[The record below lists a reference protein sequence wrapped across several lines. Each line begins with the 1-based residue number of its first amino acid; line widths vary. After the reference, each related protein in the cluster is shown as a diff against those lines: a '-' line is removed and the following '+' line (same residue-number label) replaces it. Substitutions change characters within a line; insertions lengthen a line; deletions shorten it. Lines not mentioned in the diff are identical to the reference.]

1 MEEVSFRSGAAALG
15 GVLAAAGAAITLAVV
30 LGGPGDAV
38 ASAPA
43 SPRRAPLGGVRVA
56 GARSPPRRRPPRG
69 PAGRRSPR
77 PWPEITGRRGPRPG
91 HRPPGAPRRRRCPA
105 APQRRVRSTGVAARP
120 PAPPGAARL
129 AGLAR
134 LARPWPWRWVAA
146 SPPALTAGLARII
159 VLEPRDA
166 YSGRDSGF
174 PAFPDIPVAGDPR
187 PHPVRL
193 LGYGVDVPAMSPQVR
208 VAKQPA
214 SFGARLPASDATA
227 VTALGLRALHPQS
240 GDFDSV
246 IAGRR
251 GHPRRCR
258 HTPRIH

>member
-43 SPRRAPLGGVRVA
+43 FAPCPPRWRPRRRCPP
-56 GARSPPRRRPPRG
+56 PPRRRPPRG

-77 PWPEITGRRGPRPG
+77 PWPETTGRRGPRPG

-105 APQRRVRSTGVAARP
+105 APQRRVRLTGCGCPATRTSRGSPAGGAGRAGAGRRPHGPGACCRVTAGVDRRACPDHRPRAARRVLRP
-120 PAPPGAARL
+120 RL
-129 AGLAR
+129 LVFLR
-134 LARPWPWRWVAA
+134 SRN
-146 SPPALTAGLARII
+146 
-159 VLEPRDA
+159 
-166 YSGRDSGF
+166 
-174 PAFPDIPVAGDPR
+174 IPVAGDPR

-227 VTALGLRALHPQS
+227 VTAL
-240 GDFDSV
+240 V
-246 IAGRR
+246 IA
-251 GHPRRCR
+251 
-258 HTPRIH
+258 